1 MKNILLGAGLILCG
15 CLVRAAGGGLVPRD
29 LSGREEVLRAR
40 SRERRASISALSAAQ
55 AAAAALLHKEV
66 LPESSSSAAAPTI
79 GLAGRAKGFDAS
91 SGKRQ
96 TRKRER
102 AESCDSTDLEKLEK
116 QQQRL
121 DEDITEELVQEER
134 NPKAPRLDGQ
144 SGMSQR
150 LSDLD
155 LAGKGAGRVDPT
167 SPLIVTLNR
176 LIPGKK

>member
-15 CLVRAAGGGLVPRD
+15 FVVRAADGGLVPRD

-40 SRERRASISALSAAQ
+40 SRERRASVSGLSAAQ
-55 AAAAALLHKEV
+55 AVLAAALLHKEV
-66 LPESSSSAAAPTI
+66 LPESSSSAAAPTV
-79 GLAGRAKGFDAS
+79 GLAGRAKGFDAL

-150 LSDLD
+150 LSDL
-155 LAGKGAGRVDPT
+155 AGKGAGRVDQT
-167 SPLIVTLNR
+167 RPLLVTLNR
-176 LIPGKK
+176 LMPGKQ

>member
-15 CLVRAAGGGLVPRD
+15 FVVRAAGGGLVPRD
-29 LSGREEVLRAR
+29 LSAREESLRAR

-79 GLAGRAKGFDAS
+79 GLAGRAT
-91 SGKRQ
+91 GKRP
-96 TRKRER
+96 RLNN
-102 AESCDSTDLEKLEK
+102 CDEEELAQLEK
-116 QQQRL
+116 QQ
-121 DEDITEELVQEER
+121 VQVER

-144 SGMSQR
+144 SGMRQR

-155 LAGKGAGRVDPT
+155 LASRGAVPVDPT
-167 SPLIVTLNR
+167 RPLIVTLNR
-176 LIPGKK
+176 LMPGKK